1 VQIHHE
7 KNYGEAGNGLLH
19 TGSEHSEQTFELLSL
34 SLSGAQWLDRIGSV
48 ALPKFECPDS
58 TVRRPAVL
66 VEVQGVTVIEE
77 GEAPTINLHGHK
89 SVIDLIP

>member
-1 VQIHHE
+1 MQIHHE

-66 VEVQGVTVIEE
+66 VEVQV
-77 GEAPTINLHGHK
+77 
-89 SVIDLIP
+89 